1 MTAPAPAGW
10 YPDPSGASGQR
21 WWDGAAWSTAVSPAI
36 PSPVATAAMPS
47 STMPAASMTPSPYIY
62 PPTGYQGTAHAQG
75 GNRFALITF
84 GVVALY
90 MIIAF
95 ETNFVIFG
103 FLPLGLS
110 IRSQRQREPLAP
122 FAIAAA
128 VLAIVVAAVR
138 IFGH

>member
-10 YPDPSGASGQR
+10 YPDPSGVPGQR
-21 WWDGAAWSTAVSPAI
+21 WWDGATWTASVTPAI
-36 PSPVATAAMPS
+36 PSPIATAPMS
-47 STMPAASMTPSPYIY
+47 PSPYVY
-62 PPTGYQGTAHAQG
+62 PPTGVHGVARAQG

-90 MIIAF
+90 LIIAF
-95 ETNFVIFG
+95 ETSFVIFG

-110 IRSQRQREPLAP
+110 IRSHRQREALAP

-128 VLAIVVAAVR
+128 VLSIVVAAVR